1 MCLSQLHSLA
11 HSRTKH
17 METGRANGADAVG
30 GVFSLD
36 LRTSQDQKHGNTQ
49 KQSMILVTHG
59 DTTWQ
64 SATACYWDCCMSTRL
79 GMRMVADSASGW
91 IGKERSRSWGIA
103 SAGKRDSARI
113 ARMARMARIRT
124 PMISNVL
131 LPVVARCGTHISHM
145 NEGTWCSILCTGRPT
160 SPFCIPWLLH
170 VKCIRL
176 YPLISIIIHLSPF
189 ISIYIH
195 LYNISIR
202 IIWFHLCHFNPFH
215 LLEKVAFELPRRGE
229 ELRQSLAVKGSAEA
243 FAAAAN
249 RWTHWTL
256 DPAAA
261 AAAALH
267 HHGGYVRV
275 IRRRLSWRGLFAES
289 P

>member
-103 SAGKRDSARI
+103 SAGKRDSAR
-113 ARMARMARIRT
+113 MARMARIRT

-131 LPVVARCGTHISHM
+131 LPVVARCDTHISHM
-145 NEGTWCSILCTGRPT
+145 NEGTLCSMLLCTGRPT
-160 SPFCIPWLLH
+160 STQFQSRLLFTD
-170 VKCIRL
+170 VYEVC
-176 YPLISIIIHLSPF
+176 
-189 ISIYIH
+189 
-195 LYNISIR
+195 
-202 IIWFHLCHFNPFH
+202 
-215 LLEKVAFELPRRGE
+215 
-229 ELRQSLAVKGSAEA
+229 
-243 FAAAAN
+243 
-249 RWTHWTL
+249 
-256 DPAAA
+256 
-261 AAAALH
+261 
-267 HHGGYVRV
+267 
-275 IRRRLSWRGLFAES
+275 
-289 P
+289 